1 MERYDSADYLD
12 YIECSEEEIILG
24 KIDMHEHGILM
35 DI

>member
-12 YIECSEEEIILG
+12 YIESSEDIILE
-24 KIDMHEHGILM
+24 KIDMHEHGMLM